1 MEDVSKALLMAAG
14 ILLAILVMAVAARFF
29 SSASDL
35 MESFQTQERVSN
47 ATQFNSRFT
56 KYIGSRN
63 TDSSIRGYATIH
75 DIVSLANFAWNY
87 NNEQVYE
94 LKKMTLS
101 EQLEDHRIIHIN
113 ITNGLATKNQN
124 NVEITNAGSSIISDL
139 QNYNQVAYNFLLDKI
154 YFRNNDF
161 PNTKSIINFKIDI
174 KGTNAEGKIYNVDF
188 YPASVDEISNS
199 KESINTLNIN
209 IKETCKE
216 ITDEKNKDKYRK
228 YDFK

>member
-35 MESFQTQERVSN
+35 MESFQTQEKVSI

-75 DIVSLANFAWNY
+75 DIVWLANFAWNY

-124 NVEITNAGSSIISDL
+124 NVEITNSGSSIISDL
-139 QNYNQVAYNFLLDKI
+139 QNYNQVAYNVLLDKI

-161 PNTKSIINFKIDI
+161 PNAKSIINFKIDI

-188 YPASVDEISNS
+188 YPASVDEISSS
-199 KESINTLNIN
+199 KESINTLNSN
-209 IKETCKE
+209 IKEKCKE